1 MLLHEANQVVAKIQ
15 IDLDA
20 EIRKINPKNYDQKYT
35 DTKQKY
41 FKYRKK
47 LEVKRSKKWK
57 NVREKSGSNSKQN
70 ASSNAPNV
78 DKDTMLLKVSHKNH
92 NDCCY
97 VRENLKDSPDSFLGT
112 NMVSEA
118 NVHNNKIKNENTKIE
133 SAIDEMA
140 VVKVNETFI
149 TDNCSENMLDLDF
162 LSSQDEDLVNI
173 LEELQNRTEVLGD
186 NITEITSSNR
196 LKGHFCSDTVFSL
209 SHRILSDAKIKIRKN
224 LLQILAIYQ
233 PLLPNLR
240 GNHLKVILIWKFFK
254 PG

>member
-118 NVHNNKIKNENTKIE
+118 NVDNNKIKNENTKME
-133 SAIDEMA
+133 SAVDEMT

-149 TDNCSENMLDLDF
+149 TDNRPVRKKKQKTYAQSVMENVEKTTDQNVSCLKK
-162 LSSQDEDLVNI
+162 
-173 LEELQNRTEVLGD
+173 ELQLG
-186 NITEITSSNR
+186 NGE
-196 LKGHFCSDTVFSL
+196 
-209 SHRILSDAKIKIRKN
+209 
-224 LLQILAIYQ
+224 
-233 PLLPNLR
+233 
-240 GNHLKVILIWKFFK
+240 
-254 PG
+254 